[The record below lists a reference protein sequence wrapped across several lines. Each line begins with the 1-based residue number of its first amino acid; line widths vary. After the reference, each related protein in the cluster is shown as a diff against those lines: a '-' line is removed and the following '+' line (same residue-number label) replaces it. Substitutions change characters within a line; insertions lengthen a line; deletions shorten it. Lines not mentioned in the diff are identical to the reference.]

1 MMDNW
6 GMNLQLREVKR
17 LQQELLHEADQ
28 RRLARDIQQNFAKR
42 QRPRRL
48 AVLLALLGMQ

>member
-17 LQQELLHEADQ
+17 LQQQLLHEADQ
-28 RRLARDIQQNFAKR
+28 RRLARATQQGSAKIR
-42 QRPRRL
+42 RPRRL